1 MTIPQGRL
9 GGTLAVAVAACLFG
23 TLGPVSRG
31 AYDAGMTPLTFA
43 LWRASL
49 GTLGLLA
56 IIGTLTLRGR
66 GRFHWKALDRRT
78 IAALGA
84 AVSAG
89 IVLNLAIFTAFGQMS
104 IALALLGFYTYPA
117 LVAIGA
123 VATGEERLTR
133 GRMIALA
140 LALLG
145 MAVVVLGGSGGGSG
159 PGLTLA
165 GLGLVLLAA
174 AMQAVYVLLGRR
186 GFPAVPTEEA
196 TLVVL
201 VGTAAGYLAVLTRNR
216 LDRRCAGPVPLAG
229 RAAAAPLGRHC
240 RGVGPDA
247 PLPARDPGDRPDPR
261 RDHRA
266 DRAAGRHDPRGD
278 PPRRTAGSR
287 AGGGRCARAR
297 RRGPA
302 PARRR
307 GGRATRGDERDGL
320 TMRPA
325 ERAGFRG
332 AGWVPPS
339 GPGSA
344 ERAGFR
350 RAGRAGRSRRPSY
363 TGRCRG

>member
-1 MTIPQGRL
+1 MTIPHGRL

-23 TLGPVSRG
+23 TLAPVSRG

-56 IIGTLTLRGR
+56 IIGALTVRGR
-66 GRFHWKALDRRT
+66 TRFHWKALDRRT

-84 AVSAG
+84 AVAAG

-133 GRMIALA
+133 GRVIALA

-145 MAVVVLGGSGGGSG
+145 MAVVVLGGSGVGSG

-201 VGTAAGYLAVLTRNR
+201 VGTAAGYLALVLATGSIEGALVPFRSPAALPLLLWAGLAGASIPTLLFLLGIRAIGPTRAAIIA
-216 LDRRCAGPVPLAG
+216 LIEPLAG
-229 RAAAAPLGRHC
+229 TVLAAILLAELLGPVQVAGGALVLAAAAL
-240 RGVGPDA
+240 
-247 PLPARDPGDRPDPR
+247 LQ
-261 RDHRA
+261 
-266 DRAAGRHDPRGD
+266 
-278 PPRRTAGSR
+278 
-287 AGGGRCARAR
+287 
-297 RRGPA
+297 
-302 PARRR
+302 R
-307 GGRATRGDERDGL
+307 GGEAAEPHEAT
-320 TMRPA
+320 
-325 ERAGFRG
+325 
-332 AGWVPPS
+332 S
-339 GPGSA
+339 GTA
-344 ERAGFR
+344 
-350 RAGRAGRSRRPSY
+350 
-363 TGRCRG
+363 